1 MRERLAAMSLF
12 AQVVESKSF
21 SAAADQLGV
30 SKSLVSREISAL
42 ERSLAVKL
50 LNRTT
55 RKLSLTEGGTL
66 FHAHCVRVVQE
77 AEIAEQ
83 RVTRTQTEL
92 AGLVRVTRV
101 PAFAI
106 RHGMPA
112 LGEFQNRYPE
122 IQVLLSCSNRTI
134 DLSEERYDFGIRVS
148 Q

>member
-1 MRERLAAMSLF
+1 MSLF

-66 FHAHCVRVVQE
+66 FHAHCVRVVQG

-83 RVTRTQTEL
+83 RVTCTQTEL
-92 AGLVRVTRV
+92 AGLVRVTCV

-106 RHGMPA
+106 RHVMPA
-112 LGEFQNRYPE
+112 LGEFQNRHPE
-122 IQVLLSCSNRTI
+122 IQACFRAVTARLT
-134 DLSEERYDFGIRVS
+134 
-148 Q
+148 